1 LLDSDFASGLAAYA
15 RAVAERYP
23 WALDY
28 TPVNEPLTTA
38 RFSCLYGLWY
48 PHRADYPAFA
58 RALVNQCRGIVLVMQ
73 SIRDVNPHARLIQT
87 EDMGRTYS
95 TLRLAYQAEF
105 ENEQRWLS
113 NDLLCERVNRDH
125 PLYERLIGSGIRQE
139 ELEFFSRMPRLP
151 TS

>member
-1 LLDSDFASGLAAYA
+1 
-15 RAVAERYP
+15 
-23 WALDY
+23 
-28 TPVNEPLTTA
+28 
-38 RFSCLYGLWY
+38 
-48 PHRADYPAFA
+48 
-58 RALVNQCRGIVLVMQ
+58 
-73 SIRDVNPHARLIQT
+73 
-87 EDMGRTYS
+87 MGRTYS